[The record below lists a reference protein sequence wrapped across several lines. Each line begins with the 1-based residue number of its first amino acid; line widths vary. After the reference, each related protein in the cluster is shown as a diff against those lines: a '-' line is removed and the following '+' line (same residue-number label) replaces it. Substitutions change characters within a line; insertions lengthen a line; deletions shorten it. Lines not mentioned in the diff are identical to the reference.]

1 MEATKKEKCAN
12 REFQTEKV
20 WRRKMSQSVAFM
32 QAKDWLVN
40 AQVMDGIVHTT
51 FLRNVNYPIIRVF
64 VAKS

>member
-40 AQVMDGIVHTT
+40 VQVMDGIVHTT
-51 FLRNVNYPIIRVF
+51 FF
-64 VAKS
+64 TEC